1 MRDGARLLRNIGS
14 NYAQDVLLAIIS
26 LVLTPF
32 IYLRLGAAGA
42 GVIGLT
48 GASTGLLRL
57 LDIGLAHAVAR
68 FVSRSVALEDKDEVN
83 RVVTTAMVLYA
94 LLGLLAFGIVA
105 ALGFFFLDA
114 LGVPSSEQPE
124 ARWVFLFA
132 GASLLVR
139 FPGNA
144 LEGAL
149 RGLQRFELANV
160 APLADRIVYAVS
172 VAVVLGWFGWG
183 LAAVGCCVFVG
194 SIVEQ
199 IVRLFNIRAAYASLR
214 IGWTWFSVRTAR
226 EMLGFGTLASMTQVT
241 SFLEQTVL
249 RFLLSAALGSAV
261 LAKYHVV
268 MTVASLVPQ
277 LAIGVTSV
285 IMPFAS
291 RYHAVNDGERLR
303 RLLLDGSKLVLAMV
317 LPAVVWVVVM
327 SRLILLTW
335 VGVEMESWSVML
347 QCMMLV
353 LATDRL
359 CGSGDMVLM
368 GMGRVRATGV
378 AYVTS
383 SVIAIGLLTALLWGT
398 DVGVYSVPVALGTGI
413 LLRRT
418 VVLVKMCR
426 AATVRVG
433 RYVWGV
439 LAPSLACAAA
449 VGALLGVARHYWFGP
464 GWASLIV
471 SALLSGAV
479 HLSATWLIVL
489 TREQRETAI
498 AWLRPR
504 RASGVAPS

>member
-14 NYAQDVLLAIIS
+14 NYAQDVLLMIIS
-26 LVLTPF
+26 LFLNPF
-32 IYLRLGAAGA
+32 MYLRLGAAGA
-42 GVIGLT
+42 GVISLT

-68 FVSRSVALEDKDEVN
+68 FVSRSVALEDEDEVN
-83 RVVTTAMVLYA
+83 RVVTTAMALYA
-94 LLGLLAFGIVA
+94 LLGLVAFGIVVT
-105 ALGFFFLDA
+105 LGCFFLDV
-114 LGVPSSEQPE
+114 LGVPETERSA

-132 GASLLVR
+132 GMSLAVR

-149 RGLQRFELANV
+149 RGLQRFELANA
-160 APLADRIVYAVS
+160 APIADRVVYAAS
-172 VAVVLGWFGWG
+172 VTVVLAWFGWG
-183 LAAVGCCVFVG
+183 LAAVGCCVFIG

-199 IVRLFNIRAAYASLR
+199 VVRLFNVRAAYRSLR
-214 IGWTWFSVRTAR
+214 IGWTWFSLRTAR
-226 EMLGFGTLASMTQVT
+226 EMLGFGTLASMTQIT
-241 SFLEQTVL
+241 AFLEQTVL
-249 RFLLSAALGSAV
+249 RFLVSAALGSAV
-261 LAKYHVV
+261 LAKYHLV
-268 MTVASLVPQ
+268 MTVVGLVPQ

-327 SRLILLTW
+327 ARPILLTW
-335 VGVEMESWSVML
+335 VGVEMESWSFML
-347 QCMMLV
+347 QSMMVV
-353 LATDRL
+353 LAVDRF

-378 AYVTS
+378 AYVTG
-383 SVIAIGLLTALLWGT
+383 SVIGISILIVLLWGS
-398 DVGVYSVPVALGTGI
+398 DVGVYSVPVALSVGI
-413 LLRRT
+413 LIRRS
-418 VVLVKMCR
+418 VMLMRMCR
-426 AATVRVG
+426 VVAVSVG

-449 VGALLGVARHYWFGP
+449 VGGLLTIARHYWFGP
-464 GWASLIV
+464 GWTSLIA
-471 SALLSGAV
+471 SALLSGTV

-489 TREQRETAI
+489 TRAQRETAL
-498 AWLRPR
+498 AWLRPG
-504 RASGVAPS
+504 RASGVASD